1 MILTDIYDIANGLL
15 SVIKVA
21 NDSVCF
27 YKNKFS
33 YLGTNTILFY
43 IVCIYETNEYLFI
56 AVLIVY
62 VF

>member
-21 NDSVCF
+21 KDSVCF

-33 YLGTNTILFY
+33 CLGTNTILFY
-43 IVCIYETNEYLFI
+43 IVCISETNEYLFI